1 MSVFSGEPLPLAPNL
16 KGALKKY
23 GNAYLAAAAVGISA
37 SATSDHDS
45 SELTQFHNKLL
56 DYLRRLSS
64 KIDSPI
70 FNPQGGGGSVSMIM
84 LYMDADQGIST
95 AWETLLWGGLIR
107 RDAGFEYNAGV
118 ITVTAPGTFLLF
130 FDTAIGDDLFAYET
144 SVLLDSGAN
153 SLAYGFGGSV
163 TGAEIQDI
171 GSISNN
177 VPIQLSA
184 GQSVEIQARANGATD
199 ILAKGSRLTMIRL
212 DSGFIST
219 GGESGGGGKDVPH
232 TPDITSPL

>member
-1 MSVFSGEPLPLAPNL
+1 MSVFSGEPLPLAQ
-16 KGALKKY
+16 GALTS
-23 GNAYLAAAAVGISA
+23 I
-37 SATSDHDS
+37 SDHDQR
-45 SELTQFHNKLL
+45 ELRHFHNRLL